1 MTRPRRS
8 RRTLRSGEPNLQSP
22 RDAPSRKAGGIMSLS
37 PDDNRDREQ
46 DLVKVYLSQ
55 MSVIPPISVEEERV
69 LACELEESRGWY
81 RERIMRSALAL
92 SLTVRLLDK
101 IVSGQLPVDRVLLIE
116 ANDNAKKERIRADL
130 GLQLPVVRRDISWH

>member
-1 MTRPRRS
+1 
-8 RRTLRSGEPNLQSP
+8 
-22 RDAPSRKAGGIMSLS
+22 MSLS

-81 RERIMRSALAL
+81 RERILRSALAL
-92 SLTVRLLDK
+92 NMTVRLLDK

-116 ANDNAKKERIRADL
+116 ANDNAKKEFYLTDAVALARYAGSAPDYRAWADGIAAKGYREL
-130 GLQLPVVRRDISWH
+130 TLA